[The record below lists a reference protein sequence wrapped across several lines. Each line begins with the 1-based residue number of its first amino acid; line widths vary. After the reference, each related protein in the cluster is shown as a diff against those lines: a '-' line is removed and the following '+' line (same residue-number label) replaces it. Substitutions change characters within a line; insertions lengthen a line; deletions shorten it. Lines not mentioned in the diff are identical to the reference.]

1 MATLNGKSAETLSR
15 PQAAKIAG
23 RRTFVRRPT
32 FSPKLFRQLALN
44 RKSTPAYCTV
54 TRKKHRG
61 DPLVLLVTETMVPVP
76 VRGPP
81 TGVQVAFARLV
92 THSS

>member
-32 FSPKLFRQLALN
+32 FSPKLFRRLASN
-44 RKSTPAYCTV
+44 RKSTPVYWTI
-54 TRKKHRG
+54 TRKKHFG
-61 DPLVLLVTETMVPVP
+61 EPVVLLVTETMVPVP
-76 VRGPP
+76 VTGPP
-81 TGVQVAFARLV
+81 TAVQAAFARLV